1 MTEASGGLAQSPIPL
16 PYQSHSCQI
25 AGMNGTPAQK
35 EPSLSDGIYAELKNR
50 LILGHYQPGDRL
62 SMRKLAVEFGTSPM
76 PVREALKQLAS
87 ENVIESAA
95 AKAFNVPSLSD
106 KRAADLFELRAL
118 LESAAVEAAHHALTP
133 EMLDE
138 LSALCDR
145 MDAHLKLRDFRAYMV
160 DNYRF
165 HFLLYRKA
173 DNPDM
178 VSMIEQLWMK
188 SGPSLYL
195 GLEKSI
201 ISDLDWNTGHKKLV
215 AAIRD
220 GRVND
225 FASIM
230 RTDVEWGAEYY
241 KSDSRRE

>member
-1 MTEASGGLAQSPIPL
+1 MTRPGAQHHAEL

-25 AGMNGTPAQK
+25 AGMNGPSAPK
-35 EPSLSDGIYAELKNR
+35 DISLSDGIYAELKNR
-50 LILGHYQPGDRL
+50 LILGRYLPGDRL

-76 PVREALKQLAS
+76 PVREALKRLAS

-106 KRAADLFELRAL
+106 KRAADLFDLRAL
-118 LESAAVEAAHHALTP
+118 LESAAVEAAHDALTP
-133 EMLDE
+133 DLLDE
-138 LSALCDR
+138 LEALCER
-145 MDAHLKLRDFRAYMV
+145 MDAHLKLRDYSAYMA

-195 GLEKSI
+195 GLEKSNMANP
-201 ISDLDWNTGHKKLV
+201 DWNSGHKQLV
-215 AAIRD
+215 AAIRE
-220 GRVND
+220 GRVAD

-230 RTDVEWGAEYY
+230 RSDIAWGAEFYR
-241 KSDSRRE
+241 SDTR